1 MAEAAFQLIMFLAK
15 NLGPLIALF
24 NKLPDATPEQKTMLN
39 DMAPGVNKAVDSFL
53 AYKPKQLP

>member
-15 NLGPLIALF
+15 NIGPLIALF
-24 NKLPDATPEQKTMLN
+24 KKLPDATLEQKAML
-39 DMAPGVNKAVDSFL
+39 DEMAPGVNKAVDQFL